1 MSEHTSALLSQH
13 LKPLEPFLKKSGVVE
28 ISINGAGGVWLETSK
43 GWQYKEVK
51 ELTLSNLNYL
61 AEVLATLSG
70 QVFSDTVP
78 ILATHLPY
86 YGFRMQALG
95 GSLVDSGFAASIRC
109 GAAKTFPLEGYFGHA
124 PDPVK
129 PTKAP
134 EQSGVIVEGVDELY
148 NAIKTNKNILVSGG
162 TGTGKTTF
170 INSVIKHIDL
180 DTRIITIEDTKELN
194 LPHKNCV
201 RILKSKTGTDMA
213 KITYK
218 DIINACMRLRPD
230 RLILGEIDI
239 ENTVPFLRLLNTGHS
254 GCLSS
259 VHAESPDQAIDALV
273 LNAELAGLQ
282 GNIRQYALQSL
293 DLIVHLSRDSKRNFK
308 AEFKYL

>member
-1 MSEHTSALLSQH
+1 MAENSGALLERH
-13 LKPLEPFLKKSGVVE
+13 LNPLEPFLKKTGVVE
-28 ISINGAGGVWLETSK
+28 ISINGPGGVWIETAK

-51 ELTLSNLNYL
+51 DLTLARLNYL
-61 AEVLATLSG
+61 AQSLATLSG
-70 QVFSDTVP
+70 QSFSDEVP
-78 ILATHLPY
+78 LLATHLPV
-86 YGFRMQALG
+86 YGFRFQALG
-95 GSLVDSGFAASIRC
+95 GALVDSGFAASIRC
-109 GAAKTFPLEGYFGHA
+109 GAAKTFPLEGYFKHPPA
-124 PDPVK
+124 EAIQQID
-129 PTKAP
+129 AP
-134 EQSGVIVEGVDELY
+134 ESVVLNGADELY
-148 NAIKTNKNILVSGG
+148 HAIKTNKNILVSGG

-170 INSVIKHIDL
+170 INSVIKHIDI

-201 RILKSKTGTDMA
+201 RILKSKTGTDTA

-259 VHAESPDQAIDALV
+259 VHAEDPEQAIDALV
-273 LNAELAGLQ
+273 LNAELAGLK

-293 DLIVHLSRDSKRNFK
+293 DLIVHLRRDAQRNFT

>member
-1 MSEHTSALLSQH
+1 MSQNSALLSRH
-13 LKPLEPFLKKSGVVE
+13 LKPLEPFLKKPGVVE
-28 ISINGAGGVWLETSK
+28 ISINGPGGVWMETSK
-43 GWQYKEVK
+43 GWQYKEEK
-51 ELTLSNLNYL
+51 ELTLANLKFL
-61 AEVLATLSG
+61 AEALATISG
-70 QVFSDTVP
+70 QSFSDEVP
-78 ILATHLPY
+78 LLATHLPF
-86 YGFRMQALG
+86 YGFRLQALG
-95 GSLVDSGFAASIRC
+95 GALVDSGFAASIRC
-109 GAAKTFPLEGYFGHA
+109 GAAKTFPLEGYFDHPPA
-124 PDPVK
+124 EDIQQ
-129 PTKAP
+129 
-134 EQSGVIVEGVDELY
+134 EDESENIVLNGAGELY
-148 NAIKTNKNILVSGG
+148 QAIKTNKNILVSGG

-170 INSVIKHIDL
+170 INSVIKHIDI

-201 RILKSKTGTDMA
+201 RILKSKTGTDTA

-218 DIINACMRLRPD
+218 DIINACMRMRPD

-259 VHAESPDQAIDALV
+259 VHAESPEQAIDALV

-282 GNIRQYALQSL
+282 GNIRQYAMQSL
-293 DLIVHLSRDSKRNFK
+293 DLIVHLKRDSKRNFT

>member
-1 MSEHTSALLSQH
+1 MTGQTGALLARH
-13 LKPLEPFLKKSGVVE
+13 LKPLEPYLKKAGVVE
-28 ISINGAGGVWLETSK
+28 ISINGPGGLWLETSK
-43 GWQYKEVK
+43 GWQYKEEK
-51 ELTLSNLNYL
+51 DLTLANLNYL
-61 AEVLATLSG
+61 ASALATISG
-70 QVFSDTVP
+70 QAFSDEVP
-78 ILATHLPY
+78 LLATHMPL
-86 YGFRMQALG
+86 YGYRVQALG
-95 GSLVDSGFAASIRC
+95 GALVDSGFAASIRC
-109 GAAKTFPLEGYFGHA
+109 GAAKTFPLEGYFDN
-124 PDPVK
+124 P
-129 PTKAP
+129 P
-134 EQSGVIVEGVDELY
+134 EIVSKESGPESGQFEGAEALY
-148 NAIKTNKNILVSGG
+148 HAIKTNKNILVSGG

-180 DTRIITIEDTKELN
+180 GTRIITIEDTKELN
-194 LPHKNCV
+194 LPHQNSV

-218 DIINACMRLRPD
+218 DIINACMRMRPD

-259 VHAESPDQAIDALV
+259 VHAEDPEQAIDALV
-273 LNAELAGLQ
+273 LNAELAGLK

-293 DLIVHLSRDSKRNFK
+293 DLIVHLRRDSKRNFT